1 VVARD
6 LWHETGG
13 HRPPPPG
20 QHYVVARVA
29 MTNYGEQ
36 TVAYSAQCFT
46 LEGVDDHRRYDA
58 LEVFGTA
65 MQPFCGIIAPGQ
77 TVARDLA
84 FQVPV
89 GDQEWELLWTP
100 GSTAA
105 PITVPFA
112 DQHDSIA
119 VARA

>member
-1 VVARD
+1 
-6 LWHETGG
+6 
-13 HRPPPPG
+13 
-20 QHYVVARVA
+20 

-36 TVAYSAQCFT
+36 TVAYSARRFT
-46 LEGVDDHRRYDA
+46 LEGVDDQRRYDA
-58 LEVFGTA
+58 LEVLDRA
-65 MQPFCGIIAPGQ
+65 MQPFCGTIAPGQ

-100 GSTAA
+100 GSAAA

-112 DQHDSIA
+112 DQHASIA
-119 VARA
+119 GAWA